1 MPLLTSTV
9 VCCLL
14 CLLREPA
21 TGGLPIQWRKNTWI
35 CIICAPFFGG
45 GKQRKLFHRVHNFL
59 SLSPYVNLL
68 YDSIKISLQKVNKP
82 KQFMKVLNS
91 HCLRNNMGT
100 NLKTLKYI
108 YWTLVNCWQLWY
120 FAGFVLTYYEKRK
133 SLTRYSR
140 LKA

>member
-1 MPLLTSTV
+1 MLFVMFTEGASHRGIAYLMKKKHMN
-9 VCCLL
+9 LYYL
-14 CLLREPA
+14 CSFV
-21 TGGLPIQWRKNTWI
+21 WR
-35 CIICAPFFGG
+35 

-68 YDSIKISLQKVNKP
+68 YDSIKISLNKVNKP

-100 NLKTLKYI
+100 NLKTLKYM

-120 FAGFVLTYYEKRK
+120 FAGFVLTYCEKRK